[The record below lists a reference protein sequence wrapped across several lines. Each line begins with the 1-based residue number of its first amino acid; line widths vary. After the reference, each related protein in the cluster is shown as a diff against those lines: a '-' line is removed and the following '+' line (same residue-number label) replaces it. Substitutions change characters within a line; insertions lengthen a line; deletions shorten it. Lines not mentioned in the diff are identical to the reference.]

1 MAPKR
6 KDLSKF
12 AKSLLDEQAKESSQL
27 GRELEDELDGEFD
40 EEMVVSPLSFHAKS
54 LVIVL
59 LFHNCDITISI
70 VYSLTVSIITSNLL
84 ENLTLNGSCMLLFFS
99 TTIN

>member
-1 MAPKR
+1 MPPKR

-12 AKSLLDEQAKESSQL
+12 AKSLLDDQAKESSQL

-40 EEMVVSPLSFHAKS
+40 EEMVSPLSFHAKS

>member
-12 AKSLLDEQAKESSQL
+12 AKSLLDDQAKESSQL

-40 EEMVVSPLSFHAKS
+40 EEMVSRLSFHAKS

>member
-1 MAPKR
+1 MPPKR

-12 AKSLLDEQAKESSQL
+12 AKSLLDDQAKESSQL

-40 EEMVVSPLSFHAKS
+40 EEIVSPLSLHSQS

-59 LFHNCDITISI
+59 LFHNCDFTISF

>member
-12 AKSLLDEQAKESSQL
+12 AKSLLDDQAKESSQL

-40 EEMVVSPLSFHAKS
+40 EEMVSPLSFHAKS
-54 LVIVL
+54 
-59 LFHNCDITISI
+59 
-70 VYSLTVSIITSNLL
+70 
-84 ENLTLNGSCMLLFFS
+84 
-99 TTIN
+99 